1 MVRQEKQNKIRIG
14 NLLMVQE
21 AYYDLQKDKEIQYAQ
36 ISFGFS
42 LA

>member
-14 NLLMVQE
+14 NLLMAQE
-21 AYYDLQKDKEIQYAQ
+21 AYYDLQKDKEMLYAQ
-36 ISFGFS
+36 ISFGFY